1 MRYTI
6 ELDREEDGRHIA
18 EIVEIPGV
26 MAYGATE
33 QEATDKVIALA
44 LRLLAEQIE
53 HGETTL
59 ARNESLCFA

>member
-26 MAYGATE
+26 MTYGATE

-44 LRLLAEQIE
+44 LRLLAV
-53 HGETTL
+53 
-59 ARNESLCFA
+59 C